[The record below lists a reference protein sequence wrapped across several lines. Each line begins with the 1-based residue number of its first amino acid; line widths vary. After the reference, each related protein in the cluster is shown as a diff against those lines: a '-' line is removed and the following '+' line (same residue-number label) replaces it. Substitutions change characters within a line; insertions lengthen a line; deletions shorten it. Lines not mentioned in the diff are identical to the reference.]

1 MGFVFLRKKCEKFF
15 LVMERTRYRL
25 SLVFRLSLVSSK
37 FKFSALKT
45 NSHGKSDLKNL
56 ILGSDLRHNE
66 VEVEFRVQD
75 HPVFQHL
82 PVLCGYSTFGNK
94 NHFMC

>member
-1 MGFVFLRKKCEKFF
+1 MV
-15 LVMERTRYRL
+15 RTRHGL

-37 FKFSALKT
+37 FKFSAGIQLFGLKT
-45 NSHGKSDLKNL
+45 ASHGKSDLKNL
-56 ILGSDLRHNE
+56 FLSSGLRHSE

-82 PVLCGYSTFGNK
+82 PVLCGYSTFGNE